1 MLRTELL
8 RPLHELLRQQSERF
22 GQKTAFR
29 DDHRAISYADL
40 ETRTRRLAGHLA
52 DLGLRPGDRAA
63 LLLGNRVETVESY
76 YAVARSGAI
85 GVPLNP
91 RSSDAELTHL
101 LQDSGAAAVVT
112 NAYHLDQLARLAPS
126 LTPLTVLVAGDDTDD
141 EPLPAGLHSYERLA
155 TSEPKQPAYDRLG
168 LDDIA
173 WMLYTSG
180 TTGKPKGVLSTTR
193 NCLWSVAASYA
204 PVLDL
209 SERDRVLWPLPLFHS
224 LSHIACV
231 LSVTSVGASARIVD
245 GLSAGDVLDIWG
257 DEDFTVVAGVPTM
270 YHHLVREAQAR
281 DFTAPGLRV
290 GLVGGAI
297 TTAALRNAVE
307 TTFGAP
313 LVDAYGSTETCGSIT
328 INWPSGARVEGS
340 CGLPVV
346 GLGVRLVDH
355 RTGLD
360 VADGTEGEV
369 WVRGP
374 NVMAGYHQQPEATA
388 EALKDGWYRTGDLA
402 RRDEAG
408 YFTVTGRIREL
419 IIRAGENI
427 HPLEVESVLRTVPG
441 IEDVAVAGKP
451 HAVLGEVPV
460 AFVVPGAD
468 GFDPA
473 QALAACREQLSYF
486 KVPEELYEIREI
498 PRTASGKVTR
508 RRLLELP
515 ALLRAM
521 GNTDEEG
528 LFRLEWAPG
537 DGGARTEANL
547 WAVEGDLDP
556 SAVAGLESAGVR
568 VRSFADMAADGT
580 VPGVTLLMAP
590 ETTRTAQ
597 WLESSFEPWL
607 AAWTA
612 DGRMADSRLV
622 VVTRGAMATG
632 PHDGAGDPEQA
643 AVWGLVRS
651 ARLGHPG
658 RVTLADLDRDD
669 ETSLPALPSAVASG
683 EPEFALRA
691 GVILLPRLVRVAMD
705 SGRDARGTF
714 DGSGTVVLTGADT
727 SRGAALAHH
736 LVGAHGARRLLL
748 IARPGTGTAATGTCD
763 RLVAAGA
770 EVRLVECD
778 LAAEDELAEALAEAE
793 GPVRAIVYATAL
805 AGTLAATTAGLR
817 NLHRLTRDADL
828 SAFVLCSSAIGVTG
842 DRGDGRTAA
851 QAAYLDAYAR
861 QLHAEQ
867 DIPAL
872 SLGWRPQDDLAAFD
886 AALTVG
892 LPHLVVTQPEAER
905 GAGALAAARSPR
917 SVQWQDFAEG
927 DRKRRLVDLVLEHV
941 ADLLALPGAQSVP
954 SGRAFKDLGL
964 TSANAVELR
973 NRLSEATGLRL
984 PPTSAFDH
992 PTPQALAHRLHRGLF
1007 GAGEET
1013 AEPVPAPMFVPDEP
1027 VAIVGVACR
1036 FPGGVSSPEGLWRLV
1051 ADEVDVIGGFPDDR
1065 GWDLGSLFD
1074 EDPDHAGT
1082 SYAREGGFLDDAAGF
1097 DASFFGI
1104 SPREALAMDPQ
1115 QRLMLEASWEAL
1127 ERAGVDPVRLR
1138 EKPVGVF
1145 TG

>member
-8 RPLHELLRQQSERF
+8 RPLHELLRRQSERF
-22 GQKTAFR
+22 GQKTAYR
-29 DDHRAISYADL
+29 DDRRAIGYADL

-52 DLGLRPGDRAA
+52 DLGIRPGDRVA

-91 RSSDAELTHL
+91 RSSDAELAHL
-101 LQDSGAAAVVT
+101 LQDSGAQAIVT
-112 NAYHLDQLARLAPS
+112 DAYHLDQLGRVTADRA
-126 LTPLTVLVAGDDTDD
+126 PLTVLVVGGDPDD
-141 EPLPAGLHSYERLA
+141 EPLPAGLHPYEQLA
-155 TSEPKQPAYDRLG
+155 TSEPGRPAYDGLG

-231 LSVTSVGASARIVD
+231 LSVASVGATARIVD
-245 GLSAGDVLDIWG
+245 GLSAADVLDIWAT
-257 DEDFTVVAGVPTM
+257 EDFTVVAGVPTM
-270 YHHLVREAQAR
+270 YHHLVREARAR

-297 TTAALRNAVE
+297 TTAELRNAVE
-307 TTFGAP
+307 TAFGAP

-360 VADGTEGEV
+360 VTDGTEGEV

-374 NVMAGYHQQPEATA
+374 NVMAGYHNQPEATA

-419 IIRAGENI
+419 VIRAGENI

-441 IEDVAVAGKP
+441 IDDVAVAGKP
-451 HAVLGEVPV
+451 HPVLGEIPV
-460 AFVVPGAD
+460 AYVVPGAD

-473 QALAACREQLSYF
+473 TALAACRERLSYF

-508 RRLLELP
+508 RLLLELP

-521 GNTDEEG
+521 GNGDEEG
-528 LFRLEWAPG
+528 LHRLEWIP
-537 DGGARTEANL
+537 GGADAPAGERL
-547 WAVEGDLDP
+547 WAVEGDPDP
-556 SAVAGLESAGVR
+556 SLLAGLRSAGVR
-568 VRSFADMAADGT
+568 VRPGADTAADGAL
-580 VPGVTLLMAP
+580 PDVTLLVAP
-590 ETTRTAQ
+590 ETTETGAA
-597 WLESSFEPWL
+597 EPSVASSID
-607 AAWTA
+607 AWTA
-612 DGRMADSRLV
+612 AEGRTPDSRLV

-632 PHDGAGDPEQA
+632 PEDGPGNPDQA

-651 ARLGHPG
+651 ARLAHPG
-658 RVTLADLDRDD
+658 RVTLADLGPVLD
-669 ETSLPALPSAVASG
+669 EDSGRALPGAVATG
-683 EPEFALRA
+683 EPEFAVRA
-691 GVILLPRLVRVAMD
+691 GVTLLPHHVRVAMD
-705 SGRDARGTF
+705 SGHDARGTF
-714 DGSGTVVLTGADT
+714 DGPGTVVLTGADT
-727 SRGAALAHH
+727 PRGAALADH

-748 IARPGTGTAATGTCD
+748 VSSPGTGTAATTTYE

-770 EVRLVECD
+770 EVRLVACD
-778 LAAEDELAEALAEAE
+778 LTAEDELADALAQAE
-793 GPVRAIVYATAL
+793 GPVRAVVHASEPT
-805 AGTLAATTAGLR
+805 GPLAATAAGLR
-817 NLHRLTRDADL
+817 NLHRLTRASDL
-828 SAFVLCSSAIGVTG
+828 SAFVLCSSAAGVTG
-842 DRGDGRTAA
+842 DRDDARTAA
-851 QAAYLDAYAR
+851 HAAYLDAFAVR
-861 QLHAEQ
+861 LRAEHGV
-867 DIPAL
+867 PAL
-872 SLGWRPQDDLAAFD
+872 SLGWGPQDDLAALD
-886 AALTVG
+886 AALTTG
-892 LPHLVVTQPEAER
+892 HPHLFVAGPDTERDR
-905 GAGALAAARSPR
+905 GAAPTGRSTRSARR
-917 SVQWQDFAEG
+917 EDFADG
-927 DRKRRLVDLVLEHV
+927 DRMRRLVDLVRGHV
-941 ADLLALPGAQSVP
+941 ADLLALPGLQSVP
-954 SGRAFKDLGL
+954 TGRAFKDLGF

-973 NRLSEATGLRL
+973 NRLGEATGLRL

-992 PTPQALAHRLHRGLF
+992 PTPEALARRLHRGLF

-1013 AEPVPAPMFVPDEP
+1013 AEPAAAPVLALDEP

-1036 FPGGVSSPEGLWRLV
+1036 FPGGVSSPEDLWRLV
-1051 ADEVDVIGGFPDDR
+1051 AGEVD
-1065 GWDLGSLFD
+1065 
-1074 EDPDHAGT
+1074 
-1082 SYAREGGFLDDAAGF
+1082 
-1097 DASFFGI
+1097 
-1104 SPREALAMDPQ
+1104 
-1115 QRLMLEASWEAL
+1115 
-1127 ERAGVDPVRLR
+1127 
-1138 EKPVGVF
+1138 
-1145 TG
+1145 